1 MADLPEPRDR
11 AVRNEPRDGRI
22 RLTLLI
28 GALASFGLIGGLSG
42 LVVVLSI
49 VAMLALHE
57 LGHFLVAR
65 WAGMQVTEFFVGF
78 GPRLWSVR
86 RGETTYGGQGHLPC
100 RRLRPDHRYEQPRRR
115 RSDRRAAD
123 LPPAVLPEA
132 DGRGPR
138 RVGHPLRHRPV
149 PASRGL
155 RRRGDPRPRPVGSRR
170 GGTRIDGRRR
180 RRSSGRPDP
189 VGGRG
194 RDDTVRR
201 VRHCCPIGARR
212 PGGRGGPAG
221 RRGDGPP
228 GGDRGAGRCG
238 RRGDRVLRVSE
249 RTDPWS
255 RWVPSG
261 RRARPWF
268 ASPT

>member
-1 MADLPEPRDR
+1 MGGDAGHRVLR
-11 AVRNEPRDGRI
+11 
-22 RLTLLI
+22 RLRPATVV
-28 GALASFGLIGGLSG
+28 GAPGGDHL
-42 LVVVLSI
+42 
-49 VAMLALHE
+49 
-57 LGHFLVAR
+57 R
-65 WAGMQVTEFFVGF
+65 
-78 GPRLWSVR
+78 
-86 RGETTYGGQGHLPC
+86 GQGHLPC

-201 VRHCCPIGARR
+201 VRHRCPIGARR

-228 GGDRGAGRCG
+228 GGDRGAGRRG
-238 RRGDRVLRVSE
+238 RRGDRVLRCRSGPILG
-249 RTDPWS
+249 DDGS
-255 RWVPSG
+255 RPG
-261 RRARPWF
+261 DG
-268 ASPT
+268 